1 VLFFICSDAPSYDG
15 GSNIANYNLQMKG
28 AVNVEDGK
36 VIRIF
41 KNFLRSLLLDKHAPP
56 PQPPWFTTC
65 IYLYGILQGYTY
77 EITIQ
82 IWFGTML
89 IKTAWISQV
98 EFTGTLS
105 IYSSFKFQIPK
116 GIIKDRLRL

>member
-1 VLFFICSDAPSYDG
+1 MLFFICSDAPSYDG

-56 PQPPWFTTC
+56 PAPL
-65 IYLYGILQGYTY
+65 IYNLYLLYGSLQGYTY

-82 IWFGTML
+82 I
-89 IKTAWISQV
+89 
-98 EFTGTLS
+98 
-105 IYSSFKFQIPK
+105 
-116 GIIKDRLRL
+116 